1 MGSGGQCRWEGFLGP
16 EPGAGGGAGAL
27 RARLR
32 GLAGGHVWER
42 APPAA
47 RAGPSGPG
55 AADVC
60 GSLSVGDG
68 LDDEWLLVGLL
79 LRLSAEVGP
88 GAAFRVWDDDGEFL
102 LIEAAEDLPRWVAPD
117 TSTNRVFL
125 YGGEFHLVPR
135 ECAGA
140 VGGGAHLREALE
152 WVRGPRDTRMPS
164 GARATLHARVD
175 VALARRDHVALCTLP
190 EKAARL
196 LQWEPQVVAAAAHGL
211 LSRAG
216 ERGAMEAAARAEC
229 FTSGGGTEVP
239 VRFNRCLYARLMQE
253 PIVPPRGYPPLPPGG
268 GTARKRAELGLKV
281 LLGLEIAAWQLRD
294 PCLDGEEALNAGE
307 LLLKAAEWRSL
318 ETADMGGDSAEE
330 RLLSA
335 LASEGAE
342 CLEPLVAVEDSSQPL
357 VEDSDA
363 WMDNGEALLQ
373 QAVGKYGPSGPRG
386 GREGREVEE
395 MLGGLQTF
403 LNQESSHRG
412 AEAPSPRADEFDVDI
427 AGILGQLK
435 GALGLSGHANFAQ
448 IDTDSES
455 GDSDEDTQSE
465 SGSASDE
472 GGRKAAYRFIHRGM
486 LDSTPDS
493 DDEADS
499 NVDGEEFGREY
510 SAVLRE
516 QMRGA
521 ASPAP
526 LAGAQDPG
534 AANSLDGALPED
546 VDLAVV
552 QNLLES
558 VASQEGLPGPGS
570 NLLGLL
576 GVRLPA
582 DPPPAE
588 PT

>member
-1 MGSGGQCRWEGFLGP
+1 MSTGGGCRWEGFLGP
-16 EPGAGGGAGAL
+16 GPGAGGGAGAL

-42 APPAA
+42 APPGA
-47 RAGPSGPG
+47 RAGPGGPG

-88 GAAFRVWDDDGEFL
+88 GAVFRVWDDDGEFL

-117 TSTNRVFL
+117 TSSNRVFL
-125 YGGEFHLVPR
+125 CGGEFHLVPR
-135 ECAGA
+135 DCAGA
-140 VGGGAHLREALE
+140 VAGGACLREALE
-152 WVRGPRDTRMPS
+152 WVRGPRETRMPP

-175 VALARRDHVALCTLP
+175 VACSRRDHVALCTLP

-229 FTSGGGTEVP
+229 FTPTGGAEVA

-253 PIVPPRGYPPLPPGG
+253 PIMPPRGYPPLPPGG

-294 PCLDGEEALNAGE
+294 PRLDGEEALDAGE

-318 ETADMGGDSAEE
+318 ETGDMRGGSAKE

-342 CLEPLVAVEDSSQPL
+342 CLEPLVAAEESSHPLAED
-357 VEDSDA
+357 DDA
-363 WMDNGEALLQ
+363 WMDDGEALLQ
-373 QAVGKYGPSGPRG
+373 QAMGQYGPSGPQG
-386 GREGREVEE
+386 GGEGREVEDI
-395 MLGGLQTF
+395 LGGLQTF
-403 LNQESSHRG
+403 LNRETSHRG
-412 AEAPSPRADEFDVDI
+412 AEAPSPRGDEFDVDI
-427 AGILGQLK
+427 AGILGELK
-435 GALGLSGHANFAQ
+435 GALGLSGHANFAH

-465 SGSASDE
+465 SDSASDG
-472 GGRKAAYRFIHRGM
+472 GGRGGAHRFLHRGV
-486 LDSTPDS
+486 LDSAPDS
-493 DDEADS
+493 DDDEADS
-499 NVDGEEFGREY
+499 NVDGGEFGREY

-516 QMRGA
+516 QMQEAASCAPGGGAGPRRRPPPRRGA
-521 ASPAP
+521 A
-526 LAGAQDPG
+526 
-534 AANSLDGALPED
+534 
-546 VDLAVV
+546 
-552 QNLLES
+552 
-558 VASQEGLPGPGS
+558 
-570 NLLGLL
+570 
-576 GVRLPA
+576 
-582 DPPPAE
+582 
-588 PT
+588 